1 MSVAAPIVL
10 GAVGLGAATLAGFAR
25 VTRAA
30 TRRAEA
36 AVPPDGDF
44 ISVEGAR
51 LHYVDRGIGPVIL
64 LVHGLSG
71 QLRNFT
77 YALTEHLERDFR
89 VIAVDRPGAGYSVP
103 TTPVQP
109 DLASQAEILA
119 RFIAELGLEQPLLV
133 GHSLG
138 GALSLRVALD
148 HPGSIGG
155 VALLSPL
162 TQRQDELPA
171 AFAKLNIP
179 NAMLRRLVAYTI
191 AVPAGLRNAAT
202 TQALIFAPEPAPADF
217 ATRGGGLLSLRP
229 SAIFASSSEVS
240 AGSGEVARQAERYA
254 TIRVPVSILFG
265 ADDHILQPARHGA
278 ATAALIPGAR
288 YDTISGGHMFPL
300 TAPKPTAAWIR
311 ARAYELHL
319 QE

>member
-1 MSVAAPIVL
+1 MSVAVPIVS
-10 GAVGLGAATLAGFAR
+10 GVAGLGVAVLAGFALA
-25 VTRAA
+25 TRAA

-36 AVPPDGDF
+36 AVPPDGAF
-44 ISVEGAR
+44 VSVEGAR
-51 LHYVDRGIGPVIL
+51 LHYVDRGSGPAIL

-77 YALTEHLERDFR
+77 YALTERLDADFR

-103 TTPVQP
+103 TTSVQP
-109 DLASQAEILA
+109 DLAGQAAILA
-119 RFIAELGLEQPLLV
+119 RFIAALGLERPLLV

-138 GALSLRVALD
+138 GALALRIALD

-171 AFAKLNIP
+171 AFAKLDIP
-179 NAMLRRLVAYTI
+179 NATVRKLVAHTV
-191 AVPAGLRNAAT
+191 AVPAGLRNAAA

-217 ATRGGGLLSLRP
+217 STRGGGLLSLRP
-229 SAIFASSSEVS
+229 GAIFASSSEVS
-240 AGSGEVARQAERYA
+240 AGSGEVALQAERYA
-254 TIRVPVSILFG
+254 TIGVPVAILFG
-265 ADDHILQPARHGA
+265 ADDRILDPARHGA
-278 ATAALIPGAR
+278 ATAAMIPGGR
-288 YDTISGGHMFPL
+288 YDAIPGGHMFPL
-300 TAPKPTAAWIR
+300 TAPEPTAAWIR
-311 ARAYELHL
+311 DRAQELHM

>member
-1 MSVAAPIVL
+1 MSVAASILL
-10 GAVGLGAATLAGFAR
+10 GVAGLGLAMLGGLALI
-25 VTRAA
+25 TRAA

-36 AVPPDGDF
+36 AVPPDGS
-44 ISVEGAR
+44 IVSVEGAR
-51 LHYVDRGIGPVIL
+51 LHYVDRGHGPAIV

-71 QLRNFT
+71 QIRNFT
-77 YALTEHLERDFR
+77 YALTEQLETDFR

-103 TTPVQP
+103 ATPVQP
-109 DLASQAEILA
+109 DLAAQADILA
-119 RFIAELGLEQPLLV
+119 RFIVALGLERPLLV

-138 GALSLRVALD
+138 GALALRVALD
-148 HPGSIGG
+148 HPDSIGG

-179 NAMLRRLVAYTI
+179 NAGVRKLLAYTI
-191 AVPAGLRNAAT
+191 AVPAGLRNAAA
-202 TQALIFAPEPAPADF
+202 TQALIFAPDPAPVDF

-240 AGSGEVARQAERYA
+240 AGSGEVARQAERYP
-254 TIRVPVSILFG
+254 TISVPVSILFG
-265 ADDHILQPARHGA
+265 AEDRILDPARHGA

-288 YDTISGGHMFPL
+288 YDSIPGGHMFPL
-300 TAPKPTAAWIR
+300 TAPEPTADWIR
-311 ARAYELHL
+311 ARAGELPKPA
-319 QE
+319 